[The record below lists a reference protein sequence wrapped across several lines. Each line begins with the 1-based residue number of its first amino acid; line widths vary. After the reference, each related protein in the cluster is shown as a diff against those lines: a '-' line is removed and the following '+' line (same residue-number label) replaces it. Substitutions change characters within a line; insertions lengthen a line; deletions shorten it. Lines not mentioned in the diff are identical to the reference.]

1 MDILTGFS
9 HLFANPVAL
18 GFVVLAA
25 VIGVIVGAIPGL
37 TAAAAIAML
46 VPVTYYLDPLTAL
59 AFLYVIGKA
68 GRFGGSIS
76 AILFNTPGTA
86 ASAATALDGNALTRA
101 GKSGKALKTATVAS
115 VIGDYTGDLLLI
127 FAAVSISSVTETF
140 GPPTYFAI
148 YVMALIVISSVIG
161 DSVVKGL
168 LSTCA
173 GILVALIGID
183 PISGE
188 PRLNFGLFE
197 LSAGVDLIPL
207 LIGMFVVSEV
217 ALQVR
222 DARSGNIAAIVA
234 QSSDPDAGRLTWP
247 EFRRCVPVILRSSG
261 IGAVIGM
268 LPGLGSAVACF
279 TAYGEERRRAK
290 ESGKWG
296 TGIVE
301 GVAAPEAANNAVSG
315 PSMIPM
321 LALGVPGSTIAAI
334 LLGVFLIHGIP
345 VGPQIF
351 DTSRELVYGLFAAG
365 LVGIAVYGVIGYFF
379 APAIG
384 RMLAAVP
391 PRLIYPYIFLTAVIS
406 AYSARTNV
414 FDVFLMCLAGA
425 VGYLMR
431 RHGFSPAAFI
441 IAFVLADGA
450 EESFRQSLLLSDSG
464 ALVFLERPSALFFFA
479 VAIFV
484 TGLRLWSKAR
494 TGRRV
499 QAPGREIGEH
509 G

>member
-1 MDILTGFS
+1 MDIFNGFLT
-9 HLFANPVAL
+9 LFANPTAL

-25 VIGVIVGAIPGL
+25 FIGVMVGSIPGL

-46 VPVTYYLDPLTAL
+46 VPVTYYLDPLSAL

-86 ASAATALDGNALTRA
+86 AAAATVLDGHALTRA

-115 VIGDYTGDLLLI
+115 VVGDFTGDMLLI
-127 FAAVSISSVTETF
+127 FGAVAISSVTEGF

-161 DSVVKGL
+161 NSVLKGL
-168 LSTCA
+168 MSTAA
-173 GILVALIGID
+173 GVLVAMIGID
-183 PISGE
+183 PISSE
-188 PRLNFGLFE
+188 PRLTFGSYE

-217 ALQVR
+217 AIQLRNVR
-222 DARSGNIAAIVA
+222 AGHVLEPVRASSEASDNRFTLEELRRCGPVMARS
-234 QSSDPDAGRLTWP
+234 S
-247 EFRRCVPVILRSSG
+247 IL
-261 IGAVIGM
+261 GAVIGI

-279 TAYGEERRRAK
+279 AAYGEERRRSARP
-290 ESGKWG
+290 EDWG

-351 DTSRELVYGLFAAG
+351 DTAPDLVYGLFAAG
-365 LVGIAVYGVIGYFF
+365 LLGIALYGLIGFFF
-379 APAIG
+379 APLIG
-384 RMLAAVP
+384 RFLSALP
-391 PRLIYPYIFLTAVIS
+391 PRVIYPYIFLIAVIS
-406 AYSARTNV
+406 AYSARTNIA
-414 FDVFLMCLAGA
+414 DVVVMCAAGA

-431 RHGFSPAAFI
+431 RNGFSPAAFI
-441 IAFVLADGA
+441 IAFVLAKGA
-450 EESFRQSLLLSDSG
+450 EEAFRQSLLLSDSG
-464 ALVFLERPSALFFFA
+464 ALVFLERPSALAFFA
-479 VAIFV
+479 IALLVSGSRLWKSLAPRR
-484 TGLRLWSKAR
+484 GLRRA
-494 TGRRV
+494 
-499 QAPGREIGEH
+499 EGEV
-509 G
+509 